1 VTNAFLEAALTYLTS
16 ARDAVQLSDEGVLI
30 ALDEEQLKTA
40 LDAATEF
47 IKVAQGILTPVQEDG
62 QTDISPVPLK
72 KAKRDSITAPQ
83 APAISTSEARNSTV
97 LSAFSEYCKSAEGLW
112 HRSKAL
118 FEWQDGPLVAAMKE
132 GDMFVL
138 DEINLAEDAV
148 IERLNSVL
156 ESGREITLAEK
167 GGLTVSSEKIVA
179 HPNFKFLATMN
190 PGGDFGKRELSP
202 ALRSRFTEMWVPSAN
217 SGNDVALIV
226 AEILHLDEL
235 CGLSSEEL
243 AGAMVRFMTWL
254 NTQSSTLT
262 MKGVQ
267 ISVREVLA
275 WAKFVSAW
283 SPHTMSQAYA
293 GLLHGA
299 HMVLLDGLGI
309 GLSIP
314 REIVRELKRKAVQ
327 QLLNE
332 CQDGVRDDV
341 YMSVYPQ
348 DDPQHTAL
356 GSSNAVVTVDQRF
369 TLGGVGFSIPM
380 GPSYD
385 PTVGM
390 TAQSSYIL
398 TARSVMENMRRILRA
413 MQLPR
418 PILLEGP
425 PGVGKT
431 SLISNLAKLTGHNLV
446 RINLSEH
453 SEISDLL
460 GSDLPAPLD
469 YDQTAEEEENGS
481 ASKRGKSTSSGPKF
495 VWCDGVFL
503 TALKRGDWV
512 LLDELNLAPQSV
524 LEGLNACLDH
534 RGEVFLPEIGQSF
547 FCPPSF
553 RVFCA
558 QNPAGEG
565 GGRKGLPQSFLTRFS
580 RVFVE
585 EMDER
590 DVREIAMQAYT
601 PVNVDNTSSS
611 SSSSS
616 GSSGGSGGDDS
627 SEAPEGDMMV
637 VSDENILEQI
647 KKNAPKIA
655 SSSSLLLR
663 YLPQM
668 VRFTRRLQSDIVDL
682 RLYGN
687 AGSPWEFNL
696 RDIFRW
702 CELVQCN
709 SKACSV
715 LGAGSSSSSVFVPTA
730 EARYILAD
738 AANMLFF
745 SRLRTRADREG
756 ASKAFADVF
765 GWSPLPDHNP
775 SVQRVGN
782 NVLIGLALLPKS
794 FLSNTSSTVA
804 GVGYNGEEGPEGYQ
818 SNPLMLAGLS
828 KVMET
833 MAHCVSLRWPALLI
847 GPSGSGKRR
856 CLRQLALATGRS
868 LVEFPATASTDSTE
882 LLGSF
887 EQASAYRHLRF
898 GLEYLELAA
907 APLFSLLTD
916 KLRDTDAA
924 TVANVEK
931 TLALLSQT
939 QCDAE
944 TVISSASLRL
954 KSGEDLFSS
963 LLCTLRAVS
972 ESMSSFC
979 EEPSLKNI
987 ARNVRMNDVMS
998 NLAESRTFF
1007 DKCYFD
1013 CSFVPSGSAGGGQVS
1028 GFEWVDGVVVQ
1039 ALKKGHWLLID
1050 NVNLCSASVLDRLN
1064 SLLEP
1069 GGTLLLTESGVGTI
1083 LTPHPDFRIFFS
1095 MDPSHGEISR
1105 AMRNRCVEVSLIV
1118 EGDAEVAVAFL
1129 LSQVSTTSAPLLSA
1143 HTDSSDMQAE
1153 ALLSPLCSTYE
1164 ALAIAEVDDTDDSQ
1178 TGGPWDLTGSLI
1190 SSGVPASTFPRFRMF
1205 ARLLRLVAIETQAG
1219 LAPRDALQCGLQ
1231 SVLPFFSLAHSNC
1244 SEDESEIMQRVVNM
1258 QVDEENVSYQ
1268 SISSSKSPLEI
1279 VLTSPFMQHLPSDM
1293 RASIVLLILLSSS
1306 SSVMT
1311 EQTSWLRVAA
1321 RSVRHRATRDL
1332 FAFTPEV
1339 NAAGAVVKKTT
1350 ATSSVSAR
1358 ERMNLDIDGAGAA
1371 TALHILAEMESDISN
1386 SSPDAMSYLSA
1397 FILSSLIRS
1406 AVSQPARVHVAVQH
1420 LLTAAGETAM
1430 TETFLHWMGFS
1441 SGSAQMELMNSA
1453 MARDIV
1459 GVDFDDDEGAT
1470 GDHGRLCALRLLQRG
1485 CESTA
1490 AALGTAV
1497 SAASLGARSSFK
1509 TSTAAVAY
1517 GATCSHLLD
1526 VAIFGRW
1533 LALNGERMQREEVDG
1548 AITLSATSSLP
1559 SLFALA
1565 YALYKRR
1572 IVADTSE
1579 LQVLLSVH
1587 AALLVA
1593 DVVLAKITEEVS
1605 SSSPRNGES
1614 KYCEVMS
1621 VRTME
1626 CLQVLLDRR
1635 DMLSKV
1641 LCEGAAPSTG
1651 SAKVRIPWE
1660 DIIVC
1665 VRWIKKAVSA
1675 LMISLKSTG
1684 DSPEGG
1690 EAGNEQGF
1698 LAICV
1703 SAHTELNKFDRAL
1716 GDYWNRPVLLDS
1728 ASNAS
1733 ASSKLRLW
1741 KEGGHAA
1748 VPYRLADW
1756 STLRTLKDIVQPIK
1770 RTLPS
1775 FVDAQLETMQVA
1787 DAVTAQCTPSKRK
1800 EWLCLYSTFYW
1811 MRTNESAS
1819 ITNGAATV
1827 TRSAITSVDVETLA
1841 VALKGQFYGD
1851 ISLEVV
1857 AQDPVYAD
1865 NDDGDVYGEAD
1876 YPLLADKAAAQKVRR
1891 EWEQAGELSVSIL
1904 IEPTVIASLFSVSDA
1919 LQSFLRHSSI
1929 RVLSA
1934 TMHGCPS
1941 VCLTGDTASQ
1951 SVIRLNKAALVN
1963 LSSQL
1968 SSMICLALRYTLFDL
1983 EDFREMQTFLWS
1995 IEAVLAVMAEAS
2007 APPVALK
2014 KRLNGKVVEKVK
2026 EVDRE
2031 LELREAEDTV
2041 LALARV
2047 FSIQFEVR
2055 LQSLL
2060 SRNLMSSMDAVPF
2073 SYSSPTL
2080 KAILEPSLA
2089 EAQGGLE
2096 TLVST
2101 SIQIPW
2107 SWTLSTGMTAILC
2120 MLTYP
2125 HTSAMHYV

>member
-1 VTNAFLEAALTYLTS
+1 MEDLEESSISNAFIEAVSSYLTS
-16 ARDAVQLSDEGVLI
+16 TRDAVLLLDEGVLI
-30 ALDEEQLKTA
+30 ALDEDQLKTA
-40 LDAATEF
+40 LDAANEF
-47 IKVAQGILTPVQEDG
+47 LKVGNNTLTPPQSDG

-72 KAKRDSITAPQ
+72 KAKRDSKATLHAPVVCK
-83 APAISTSEARNSTV
+83 SEARNSAI
-97 LSAFSEYCKSAEGLW
+97 LSAFSGHCKIAESLW

-118 FEWQDGPLVAAMKE
+118 FEWQDGPLVTAMKE

-202 ALRSRFTEMWVPSAN
+202 ALRSRFTEMWIPSAN

-226 AEILHLDEL
+226 AEILHLDEM
-235 CGLSSEEL
+235 CGLGSDEL
-243 AGAMVRFMTWL
+243 AGAMVRFMNWL

-327 QLLNE
+327 KLLDE
-332 CQDGVRDDV
+332 CQGDVRDDV
-341 YMSVYPQ
+341 YKSVYPQ
-348 DDPQHTAL
+348 DDHQLNAL
-356 GSSNAVVTVDQRF
+356 GSSQAVVTVDGQF
-369 TLGGVGFSIPM
+369 TLGGVGFSVPM
-380 GPSYD
+380 GPNYD
-385 PTVGM
+385 PSLGR

-398 TARSVMENMRRILRA
+398 GARSVMENMRRILRA

-431 SLISNLAKLTGHNLV
+431 SLISNLAKLTGHKLV

-460 GSDLPAPLD
+460 GSDLPAPMD
-469 YDQTAEEEENGS
+469 YDQSSEEEDDLNKKG
-481 ASKRGKSTSSGPKF
+481 KKSTSSGPKF

-503 TALKRGDWV
+503 TALKSGDWV

-590 DVREIAMQAYT
+590 DVREIAMQAYS
-601 PVNVDNTSSS
+601 PVNQESSS
-611 SSSSS
+611 SNSSSSS
-616 GSSGGSGGDDS
+616 GAVSDEVVESDS
-627 SEAPEGDMMV
+627 MV
-637 VSDENILEQI
+637 VTEENILEQI
-647 KKNAPKIA
+647 NTSASQIA
-655 SSSSLLLR
+655 SPNTLVLH

-709 SKACSV
+709 SKACTLHESESPSP
-715 LGAGSSSSSVFVPTA
+715 GVFVPTA
-730 EARYILAD
+730 EDRYILAD
-738 AANMLFF
+738 AAYMLFF

-756 ASKAFADVF
+756 ASIAFADVF
-765 GWSPLPDHNP
+765 DWSPLPDHNP

-782 NVLIGLALLPKS
+782 NVLIGLALLPRS
-794 FLSNTSSTVA
+794 FLANTSSSVA
-804 GVGYNGEEGPEGYQ
+804 GIGYNGEEGPEGYQ

-856 CLRQLALATGRS
+856 CLRQLALVTGRS

-898 GLEYLELAA
+898 GLEFLELAA
-907 APLFSLLTD
+907 APLFLLLTD

-924 TVANVEK
+924 TVASVES
-931 TLALLSQT
+931 TLARLLQT

-944 TVISSASLRL
+944 LVILSASLRL
-954 KSGEDLFSS
+954 KAGENLFAS
-963 LLCTLRAVS
+963 LLSTLKAVS
-972 ESMSSFC
+972 ESMSFFC
-979 EEPSLKNI
+979 EEPSFKKI
-987 ARNVRMNDVMS
+987 ARNIRMNDVMS
-998 NLAESRTFF
+998 NLAQSRAFF

-1013 CSFVPSGSAGGGQVS
+1013 CSFVSSGSGSGGGGGGGQVS

-1105 AMRNRCVEVSLIV
+1105 AMRNRCVEVSLLV
-1118 EGDAEVAVAFL
+1118 EADAEVAVAFL
-1129 LSQVSTTSAPLLSA
+1129 LSQVHSTSVQLLSLSAP
-1143 HTDSSDMQAE
+1143 TDSTDGQAE
-1153 ALLSPLCSTYE
+1153 GLILPLCSTYE
-1164 ALAIAEVDDTDDSQ
+1164 SLARAEIDDADDVQ
-1178 TGGPWDLTGSLI
+1178 TGGTWDLTGSLI
-1190 SSGVPASTFPRFRMF
+1190 SSGIPATTFPRFRMF
-1205 ARLLRLVAIETQAG
+1205 ARLVRLVAIESKAG
-1219 LAPRDALQCGLQ
+1219 LASRDALQCSLQ
-1231 SVLPFFSLAHSNC
+1231 SVLPFFSLTPS
-1244 SEDESEIMQRVVNM
+1244 SGSKDESDLTRRVVSM
-1258 QVDEENVSYQ
+1258 QVDEVNISHQ
-1268 SISSSKSPLEI
+1268 SSTKSALEI
-1279 VLTSPFMQHLPSDM
+1279 VLTSPFMQLLPTDM
-1293 RASIVLLILLSSS
+1293 RASLVLLILLSIT

-1311 EQTSWLRVAA
+1311 EGTSWLKIAA
-1321 RSVRHRATRDL
+1321 RSVRNRATRDL
-1332 FAFTPEV
+1332 FAFSPELD
-1339 NAAGAVVKKTT
+1339 AAGAIIKRSK
-1350 ATSSVSAR
+1350 AISSVNSK
-1358 ERMNLDIDGAGAA
+1358 ERLEYDAEGTGAA
-1371 TALHILAEMESDISN
+1371 TALHILSEMENDISN
-1386 SSPDAMSYLSA
+1386 SSPQTLSCLAA

-1406 AVSQPARVHVAVQH
+1406 AVSQPLKVQVAVQH
-1420 LLTAAGETAM
+1420 LLTEAGETSM
-1430 TETFLHWMGFS
+1430 TETFLHWMDFS

-1453 MARDIV
+1453 LARDIV
-1459 GVDFDDDEGAT
+1459 GVDFDDDEGAD
-1470 GDHGRLCALRLLQRG
+1470 GDHGRLCALRLLQG
-1485 CESTA
+1485 GSESTA

-1497 SAASLGARSSFK
+1497 SATSLGARSIF
-1509 TSTAAVAY
+1509 TSSTDAVTF
-1517 GATCSHLLD
+1517 GSTCSQLLD

-1533 LALNGERMQREEVDG
+1533 LALNSERIQREEVDG
-1548 AITLSATSSLP
+1548 AVTLSATSSLP

-1565 YALYKRR
+1565 YALHKRR

-1593 DVVLAKITEEVS
+1593 DVVLAKITEELS
-1605 SSSPRNGES
+1605 STTTDTNAKS
-1614 KYCEVMS
+1614 KQCEVLS
-1621 VRTME
+1621 VRTMK

-1641 LCEGAAPSTG
+1641 LCDGEAPATNNS
-1651 SAKVRIPWE
+1651 KVRIPWD

-1675 LMISLKSTG
+1675 LMTSLKRIVDITEG
-1684 DSPEGG
+1684 DEQG
-1690 EAGNEQGF
+1690 EEQGF
-1698 LAICV
+1698 LAICI

-1716 GDYWNRPVLLDS
+1716 GDYWNRPVLLDTSS
-1728 ASNAS
+1728 AAS

-1748 VPYRLADW
+1748 VPSRLADW
-1756 STLRTLKDIVQPIK
+1756 STLQTLKDIVRPIK
-1770 RTLPS
+1770 RVLPS
-1775 FVDAQLETMQVA
+1775 FVDTQLETMQVA
-1787 DAVTAQCTPSKRK
+1787 DDISAQCSPSKSK

-1811 MRTNESAS
+1811 MHTNESAS
-1819 ITNGAATV
+1819 ILNAAATV
-1827 TRSAITSVDVETLA
+1827 TRSAVRSVDVQSLA
-1841 VALKGQFYGD
+1841 VALQGQFYG
-1851 ISLEVV
+1851 EVNPEIV
-1857 AQDPVYAD
+1857 AMEPVYAE

-1876 YPLLADKAAAQKVRR
+1876 YPLLADKAAAQKIRR
-1891 EWEQAGELSVSIL
+1891 EWEQAGELSISIL

-1929 RVLSA
+1929 QILSA
-1934 TMHGCPS
+1934 TVNVNSLICSSGENVPQNMP
-1941 VCLTGDTASQ
+1941 
-1951 SVIRLNKAALVN
+1951 RLDKAELLN

-1968 SSMICLALRYTLFDL
+1968 STTICLALRYTLFEL
-1983 EDFREMQTFLWS
+1983 EDFREMQTFLWA
-1995 IEAVLAVMAEAS
+1995 IEATLSAKAQAS
-2007 APPVALK
+2007 ATPIALK
-2014 KRLNGKVVEKVK
+2014 NRMNGKGVKKEKEK
-2026 EVDRE
+2026 EIDRE
-2031 LELREAEDTV
+2031 VELREAEDSL

-2047 FSIQFEVR
+2047 FSVQFEVR

-2060 SRNLMSSMDAVPF
+2060 SHNLMGSMDAVPF
-2073 SYSSPTL
+2073 TYSSPTL

-2089 EAQGGLE
+2089 EGQGGLDS
-2096 TLVST
+2096 LVST

-2107 SWTLSTGMTAILC
+2107 SWTLSTGMTASLYAI
-2120 MLTYP
+2120 
-2125 HTSAMHYV
+2125 

>member
-1 VTNAFLEAALTYLTS
+1 MEDLEESSISKAFMEAVSSYLTS
-16 ARDAVQLSDEGVLI
+16 NRDAVLLLDEGVLI
-30 ALDEEQLKTA
+30 ALDEDQLKTA
-40 LDAATEF
+40 LDNANEF
-47 IKVAQGILTPVQEDG
+47 LKIGNNILTPPQGDG

-72 KAKRDSITAPQ
+72 KAKRDSKTTLHAPV
-83 APAISTSEARNSTV
+83 ICKSEARNSTI
-97 LSAFSEYCKSAEGLW
+97 LSAFSGHCKVAESLW

-118 FEWQDGPLVAAMKE
+118 FEWQDGPLVTAMKE

-202 ALRSRFTEMWVPSAN
+202 ALRSRFTEMWIPSAN

-226 AEILHLDEL
+226 AEILHLDEM
-235 CGLSSEEL
+235 CGLGSDEL
-243 AGAMVRFMTWL
+243 AGAMVRFMNWL

-314 REIVRELKRKAVQ
+314 REIVKELKRKAVLK
-327 QLLNE
+327 LLDE
-332 CQDGVRDDV
+332 CQGDVRDNV
-341 YMSVYPQ
+341 YKSVYPQ
-348 DDPQHTAL
+348 DDHQLNAL
-356 GSSNAVVTVDQRF
+356 GSSQAVVTIDGQF
-369 TLGGVGFSIPM
+369 TLGGVGFSVPM
-380 GPSYD
+380 GPDYD
-385 PTVGM
+385 PSLGSI
-390 TAQSSYIL
+390 AQSTYIL
-398 TARSVMENMRRILRA
+398 GARSVMENMRRILRA

-431 SLISNLAKLTGHNLV
+431 SLISNLAKLTGHKLV

-460 GSDLPAPLD
+460 GSDLPAPMD
-469 YDQTAEEEENGS
+469 YDQSSEEEDDLNKKG
-481 ASKRGKSTSSGPKF
+481 KKSTSSGPKF

-590 DVREIAMQAYT
+590 DVREIAMQAYS
-601 PVNVDNTSSS
+601 PVNQESSSSNSSS
-611 SSSSS
+611 SSSSADS
-616 GSSGGSGGDDS
+616 DKVLGSD
-627 SEAPEGDMMV
+627 PMV

-647 KKNAPKIA
+647 KTSPSQIA
-655 SSSSLLLR
+655 STNTLVLH

-709 SKACSV
+709 SKACTLHESESPSHS
-715 LGAGSSSSSVFVPTA
+715 AFVPNA
-730 EARYILAD
+730 EDRYILAD
-738 AANMLFF
+738 AAYMLFF

-756 ASKAFADVF
+756 ASKAFSDVF
-765 GWSPLPDHNP
+765 DWSPLPDHNP
-775 SVQRVGN
+775 SVQRVGS
-782 NVLIGLALLPKS
+782 NVLIGLALLPRS
-794 FLSNTSSTVA
+794 ILANTSSSVA
-804 GVGYNGEEGPEGYQ
+804 GIGYNGEEGPEGYQ

-833 MAHCVSLRWPALLI
+833 MAHCISLRWPALLI

-856 CLRQLALATGRS
+856 CLRQLALVTGRS

-898 GLEYLELAA
+898 GLEFLELAA

-916 KLRDTDAA
+916 KLRETDAA
-924 TVANVEK
+924 TVASVES
-931 TLALLSQT
+931 TLARLLQT

-944 TVISSASLRL
+944 LVISSASLRL
-954 KSGEDLFSS
+954 KAGENLFAS
-963 LLCTLRAVS
+963 LLSTLKAVS

-979 EEPSLKNI
+979 EEPSFKKI
-987 ARNVRMNDVMS
+987 ARNIRMNDVMR
-998 NLAESRTFF
+998 NLAQSRAFF

-1013 CSFVPSGSAGGGQVS
+1013 CSFVPSGSGSSGGGGGGQVS

-1105 AMRNRCVEVSLIV
+1105 AMRNRCVEVSLLV
-1118 EGDAEVAVAFL
+1118 EADAEVAVAFL
-1129 LSQVSTTSAPLLSA
+1129 LSRVHSTSVQLLSLSA
-1143 HTDSSDMQAE
+1143 HTYSSDVQGKG
-1153 ALLSPLCSTYE
+1153 LILPLCSTYE
-1164 ALAIAEVDDTDDSQ
+1164 SLAIAEIDDADDVQ
-1178 TGGPWDLTGSLI
+1178 TGETWDLKGSLI
-1190 SSGVPASTFPRFRMF
+1190 SSGIPASTFPRFRMF
-1205 ARLLRLVAIETQAG
+1205 ARLLRLIAIETRAG

-1231 SVLPFFSLAHSNC
+1231 SVLPFLSLTPSDG
-1244 SEDESEIMQRVVNM
+1244 SKDESDLTRRGVSM
-1258 QVDEENVSYQ
+1258 QVDEVNISHQ
-1268 SISSSKSPLEI
+1268 SSSKSALEI
-1279 VLTSPFMQHLPSDM
+1279 VLTSHFMQLLPTDM
-1293 RASIVLLILLSSS
+1293 RASLVILILLSST

-1311 EQTSWLRVAA
+1311 EGTSWLRIAA
-1321 RSVRHRATRDL
+1321 RSVRNRATRDL
-1332 FAFTPEV
+1332 FAFATELD
-1339 NAAGAVVKKTT
+1339 AAGAIIKKSK
-1350 ATSSVSAR
+1350 ANSK
-1358 ERMNLDIDGAGAA
+1358 ERLAFDAEGTGAA
-1371 TALHILAEMESDISN
+1371 TALHILAEMENDISN
-1386 SSPDAMSYLSA
+1386 SSPQTLSCLAA

-1406 AVSQPARVHVAVQH
+1406 AVSQPFKVQVAVQH
-1420 LLTAAGETAM
+1420 LLTEAGETSM
-1430 TETFLHWMGFS
+1430 TETFIHWMDFS
-1441 SGSAQMELMNSA
+1441 SGSAQMALMNSA
-1453 MARDIV
+1453 LACDIV
-1459 GVDFDDDEGAT
+1459 GVDFDDDKGAD
-1470 GDHGRLCALRLLQRG
+1470 GDHGRLCALRLLQG
-1485 CESTA
+1485 GSESTA
-1490 AALGTAV
+1490 AALGTVV
-1497 SAASLGARSSFK
+1497 SAASLGARSAFK
-1509 TSTAAVAY
+1509 NSTAAVTF
-1517 GATCSHLLD
+1517 GSTCSQLLD

-1533 LALNGERMQREEVDG
+1533 LALNNERIQREEVDG
-1548 AITLSATSSLP
+1548 AVTLSATSSLP

-1565 YALYKRR
+1565 YALHKRR

-1593 DVVLAKITEEVS
+1593 DVVLAKITEELS
-1605 SSSPRNGES
+1605 STTHTNGRS
-1614 KYCEVMS
+1614 KQCEVMS
-1621 VRTME
+1621 VRTIK

-1641 LCEGAAPSTG
+1641 LCDGEAPAS
-1651 SAKVRIPWE
+1651 SNSKVRIPWD

-1675 LMISLKSTG
+1675 LMTSLKRIVDVIEGEEQG
-1684 DSPEGG
+1684 D
-1690 EAGNEQGF
+1690 EQGF
-1698 LAICV
+1698 LAICL

-1716 GDYWNRPVLLDS
+1716 GDYWNRPVLLDTSS
-1728 ASNAS
+1728 AAS

-1748 VPYRLADW
+1748 VPSRLADW
-1756 STLRTLKDIVQPIK
+1756 STLQTLKDIVRPIK
-1770 RTLPS
+1770 RVLPS
-1775 FVDAQLETMQVA
+1775 FIDAQLDTMQVA
-1787 DAVTAQCTPSKRK
+1787 DDVSAQCSPSKRK

-1811 MRTNESAS
+1811 MHTNESAS
-1819 ITNGAATV
+1819 ILNTAATV
-1827 TRSAITSVDVETLA
+1827 TRSALRSVDVQSLA
-1841 VALKGQFYGD
+1841 VALQSRFYGHVNPE
-1851 ISLEVV
+1851 IVALE
-1857 AQDPVYAD
+1857 PVYTE

-1876 YPLLADKAAAQKVRR
+1876 YPLLADKAAAQKIRR
-1891 EWEQAGELSVSIL
+1891 EWEQAGELSISIL

-1919 LQSFLRHSSI
+1919 LQSFLRHFSI
-1929 RVLSA
+1929 RILSA
-1934 TMHGCPS
+1934 TVNGNSLICSSGENIP
-1941 VCLTGDTASQ
+1941 
-1951 SVIRLNKAALVN
+1951 RLDKAELMN

-1968 SSMICLALRYTLFDL
+1968 STTICLALRYTLFEL
-1983 EDFREMQTFLWS
+1983 EDFREMQTFLWAV
-1995 IEAVLAVMAEAS
+1995 EATLSAMTQAS
-2007 APPVALK
+2007 TTPIAPK
-2014 KRLNGKVVEKVK
+2014 NRLNGKGVKKEKEK
-2026 EVDRE
+2026 EIDRE
-2031 LELREAEDTV
+2031 VELREAEDSL

-2047 FSIQFEVR
+2047 FSVQFEVR

-2060 SRNLMSSMDAVPF
+2060 SRNLMGSMDSVPF
-2073 SYSSPTL
+2073 TYCSPTL

-2089 EAQGGLE
+2089 DGQGGLDS
-2096 TLVST
+2096 LIST

-2107 SWTLSTGMTAILC
+2107 SWTISTGMTV
-2120 MLTYP
+2120 
-2125 HTSAMHYV
+2125 SHYVI